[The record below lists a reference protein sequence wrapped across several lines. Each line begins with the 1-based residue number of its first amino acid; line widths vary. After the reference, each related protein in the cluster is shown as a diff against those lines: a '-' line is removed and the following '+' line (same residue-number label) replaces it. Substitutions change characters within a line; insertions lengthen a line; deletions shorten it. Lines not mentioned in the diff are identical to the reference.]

1 MVGKGSVNHNS
12 REFNAKNTDPQ
23 RTHLNTEYCNI
34 DIKEVYHYLFDD
46 ALETYNEKQKRADR
60 RIENY
65 YEKIRT
71 GRQEKLFHEVII
83 QIGNYDDTNAKTPE
97 GELAERI
104 LDEYY
109 REFQKRNPYLY
120 VFSAHLH
127 MDEATPHLH
136 IDFVPFTTE
145 SKRGLDTRVSL
156 KQALANQGFI
166 GKSRQETEW
175 SLWVESEKKAL
186 EEVMNRHSV
195 QWEQKGTHEK
205 HLSVYDY
212 EKKMRKQE
220 VEELTQQTENMEKQV
235 KSKERVADRGE
246 VFTAERE
253 VKAMCD
259 LVKDETERIDSRF
272 LEPACGD
279 GNFLAEIL
287 RRKLAVV
294 KNKYRKSTYDYE
306 MYSVL
311 AVTSIYGVD
320 IMLDNV
326 QDCRERL
333 FKIWDSS
340 VLLKMYKDV
349 YTCVF
354 GELFPDKMVYAK
366 KYESLTV
373 CKQFQPTLFYDNEM
387 LKLLPDCKEQ
397 NDKMLAARQR
407 NQEVLGIDTIVT
419 DDRIPKTGLYTIDK
433 QQMEKWGVEYT
444 AEGIIDELF
453 FSRFVGLGVKQI
465 IENGKDD
472 TEQ

>member
-12 REFNAKNTDPQ
+12 REFNAKNTDPE

-34 DIKEVYHYLFDD
+34 DIKEVYHYLFDY

-83 QIGNYDDTNAKTPE
+83 QIGNCDDTNAKTPE

-186 EEVMNRHSV
+186 EEVMNRYNV
-195 QWEQKGTHEK
+195 QWEKKGTHEK

-220 VEELTQQTENMEKQV
+220 VEELTQQTEELNV
-235 KSKERVADRGE
+235 KVEE
-246 VFTAERE
+246 LTA
-253 VKAMCD
+253 
-259 LVKDETERIDSRF
+259 
-272 LEPACGD
+272 
-279 GNFLAEIL
+279 
-287 RRKLAVV
+287 
-294 KNKYRKSTYDYE
+294 
-306 MYSVL
+306 
-311 AVTSIYGVD
+311 
-320 IMLDNV
+320 
-326 QDCRERL
+326 
-333 FKIWDSS
+333 
-340 VLLKMYKDV
+340 
-349 YTCVF
+349 
-354 GELFPDKMVYAK
+354 
-366 KYESLTV
+366 KYE
-373 CKQFQPTLFYDNEM
+373 TLAKY
-387 LKLLPDCKEQ
+387 
-397 NDKMLAARQR
+397 
-407 NQEVLGIDTIVT
+407 EVN
-419 DDRIPKTGLYTIDK
+419 
-433 QQMEKWGVEYT
+433 
-444 AEGIIDELF
+444 IDELTEDF
-453 FSRFVGLGVKQI
+453 YEQDEFKLPDPPPLMTARTYKTKFIEPLFNKLIGLVKGLAKQCMELQSRVFGMKIGAGLDKRKVNELYEDNSYLREENQELVGDVLKFRLLRKVFGDEEVDKLVD
-465 IENGKDD
+465 KA
-472 TEQ
+472 TELERESRRARNRNRSGWER

>member
-12 REFNAKNTDPQ
+12 REFNAKNTDPE

-71 GRQEKLFHEVII
+71 GRQEKLFHEIII
-83 QIGNYDDTNAKTPE
+83 QIGNHEDTNAKTPE

-175 SLWVESEKKAL
+175 SLWVESEKKVL
-186 EEVMNRHSV
+186 EEVMKRHSV
-195 QWEQKGTHEK
+195 QWDKKGTHEK

-220 VEELTQQTENMEKQV
+220 VEQLTQQTEELNIKVEELTAKYETLANYETDIDGLTEEFYEQDEFKLLDPPPLMTAKTYKTKFIEPLFNKLIGLVKELAKQCMELQSRVFGLKIV
-235 KSKERVADRGE
+235 AGLDKRKVNDLDKENDYLREENQEFVGDVLKFRLLRKVFGDEE
-246 VFTAERE
+246 VDKLIDKATELERE
-253 VKAMCD
+253 SRRARNRSGW
-259 LVKDETERIDSRF
+259 ER
-272 LEPACGD
+272 
-279 GNFLAEIL
+279 
-287 RRKLAVV
+287 
-294 KNKYRKSTYDYE
+294 
-306 MYSVL
+306 
-311 AVTSIYGVD
+311 
-320 IMLDNV
+320 
-326 QDCRERL
+326 
-333 FKIWDSS
+333 
-340 VLLKMYKDV
+340 
-349 YTCVF
+349 
-354 GELFPDKMVYAK
+354 
-366 KYESLTV
+366 
-373 CKQFQPTLFYDNEM
+373 
-387 LKLLPDCKEQ
+387 
-397 NDKMLAARQR
+397 
-407 NQEVLGIDTIVT
+407 
-419 DDRIPKTGLYTIDK
+419 
-433 QQMEKWGVEYT
+433 
-444 AEGIIDELF
+444 
-453 FSRFVGLGVKQI
+453 
-465 IENGKDD
+465 
-472 TEQ
+472 

>member
-71 GRQEKLFHEVII
+71 GRQEKLFHEIII
-83 QIGNYDDTNAKTPE
+83 QIGNCDDTNAKTPE

-212 EKKMRKQE
+212 EKKMRKQIGRA
-220 VEELTQQTENMEKQV
+220 
-235 KSKERVADRGE
+235 S
-246 VFTAERE
+246 
-253 VKAMCD
+253 
-259 LVKDETERIDSRF
+259 
-272 LEPACGD
+272 
-279 GNFLAEIL
+279 
-287 RRKLAVV
+287 
-294 KNKYRKSTYDYE
+294 
-306 MYSVL
+306 
-311 AVTSIYGVD
+311 
-320 IMLDNV
+320 
-326 QDCRERL
+326 CRER
-333 FKIWDSS
+333 
-340 VLLKMYKDV
+340 V
-349 YTCVF
+349 
-354 GELFPDKMVYAK
+354 
-366 KYESLTV
+366 
-373 CKQFQPTLFYDNEM
+373 
-387 LKLLPDCKEQ
+387 
-397 NDKMLAARQR
+397 
-407 NQEVLGIDTIVT
+407 
-419 DDRIPKTGLYTIDK
+419 
-433 QQMEKWGVEYT
+433 
-444 AEGIIDELF
+444 
-453 FSRFVGLGVKQI
+453 
-465 IENGKDD
+465 
-472 TEQ
+472 

>member
-12 REFNAKNTDPQ
+12 REFNAKNTDPE

-71 GRQEKLFHEVII
+71 GRQEKLFHEIII
-83 QIGNYDDTNAKTPE
+83 QIGNCDDTNAKTPE

-109 REFQKRNPYLY
+109 REFRKRNPYLY

-175 SLWVESEKKAL
+175 SLWVESEKEAL

-195 QWEQKGTHEK
+195 QWERKGTHEK

-220 VEELTQQTENMEKQV
+220 VEELTQQTEELNV
-235 KSKERVADRGE
+235 KVEE
-246 VFTAERE
+246 LTA
-253 VKAMCD
+253 
-259 LVKDETERIDSRF
+259 
-272 LEPACGD
+272 
-279 GNFLAEIL
+279 
-287 RRKLAVV
+287 
-294 KNKYRKSTYDYE
+294 
-306 MYSVL
+306 
-311 AVTSIYGVD
+311 
-320 IMLDNV
+320 
-326 QDCRERL
+326 
-333 FKIWDSS
+333 
-340 VLLKMYKDV
+340 
-349 YTCVF
+349 
-354 GELFPDKMVYAK
+354 
-366 KYESLTV
+366 KYESLA
-373 CKQFQPTLFYDNEM
+373 KY
-387 LKLLPDCKEQ
+387 
-397 NDKMLAARQR
+397 
-407 NQEVLGIDTIVT
+407 EVN
-419 DDRIPKTGLYTIDK
+419 
-433 QQMEKWGVEYT
+433 
-444 AEGIIDELF
+444 IDELTEDF
-453 FSRFVGLGVKQI
+453 YEQDEFKLPEPPPLMTARTYKTKFIEPLFNKLIGLVKGLAKQCMELQSRVFGMKVGAGLDKRKVNELYKDNDYLRE
-465 IENGKDD
+465 ENQELVGDVLKFRLLRKVFGDEEVD
-472 TEQ
+472 KLVDKATELERESRRARNRNRSGWER

>member
-12 REFNAKNTDPQ
+12 REFNAKNTDPE

-34 DIKEVYHYLFDD
+34 DIKEVYHYLFDY
-46 ALETYNEKQKRADR
+46 ALETYNQKQKRADR

-71 GRQEKLFHEVII
+71 GRQEKLFHEIII
-83 QIGNYDDTNAKTPE
+83 QIGNHEDTNSKTPE

-186 EEVMNRHSV
+186 EEVMNRHSI
-195 QWEQKGTHEK
+195 QWEKKGTHEK

-220 VEELTQQTENMEKQV
+220 VEELTQQTEELNV
-235 KSKERVADRGE
+235 KVEE
-246 VFTAERE
+246 LTA
-253 VKAMCD
+253 
-259 LVKDETERIDSRF
+259 
-272 LEPACGD
+272 
-279 GNFLAEIL
+279 
-287 RRKLAVV
+287 
-294 KNKYRKSTYDYE
+294 
-306 MYSVL
+306 
-311 AVTSIYGVD
+311 
-320 IMLDNV
+320 
-326 QDCRERL
+326 
-333 FKIWDSS
+333 
-340 VLLKMYKDV
+340 
-349 YTCVF
+349 
-354 GELFPDKMVYAK
+354 
-366 KYESLTV
+366 KYESLA
-373 CKQFQPTLFYDNEM
+373 KY
-387 LKLLPDCKEQ
+387 
-397 NDKMLAARQR
+397 
-407 NQEVLGIDTIVT
+407 EVN
-419 DDRIPKTGLYTIDK
+419 
-433 QQMEKWGVEYT
+433 
-444 AEGIIDELF
+444 IDELTDDF
-453 FSRFVGLGVKQI
+453 YEQDEFKLPEPPPLMTARTYKTKFIEPLFNKLIGLVKGLAKQCMELQSRVFGMKVGAGLDKRKVNELYEDNSYLRE
-465 IENGKDD
+465 ENQELVGDVLKFRLLRKVFGDEEVD
-472 TEQ
+472 KLVDKATELERESRRARNRGGWER

>member
-12 REFNAKNTDPQ
+12 REFNAKNTDPE

-71 GRQEKLFHEVII
+71 GRQEKLFHEIII
-83 QIGNYDDTNAKTPE
+83 QIGNCEDTNAKTPE

-145 SKRGLDTRVSL
+145 SKRGLGTRVSL

-195 QWEQKGTHEK
+195 QWEKKGTHEK

-220 VEELTQQTENMEKQV
+220 VEELTQQTEKLNV
-235 KSKERVADRGE
+235 KVEE
-246 VFTAERE
+246 LTA
-253 VKAMCD
+253 
-259 LVKDETERIDSRF
+259 
-272 LEPACGD
+272 
-279 GNFLAEIL
+279 
-287 RRKLAVV
+287 
-294 KNKYRKSTYDYE
+294 
-306 MYSVL
+306 
-311 AVTSIYGVD
+311 
-320 IMLDNV
+320 
-326 QDCRERL
+326 
-333 FKIWDSS
+333 
-340 VLLKMYKDV
+340 
-349 YTCVF
+349 
-354 GELFPDKMVYAK
+354 
-366 KYESLTV
+366 KYESLA
-373 CKQFQPTLFYDNEM
+373 KY
-387 LKLLPDCKEQ
+387 
-397 NDKMLAARQR
+397 
-407 NQEVLGIDTIVT
+407 EVN
-419 DDRIPKTGLYTIDK
+419 
-433 QQMEKWGVEYT
+433 
-444 AEGIIDELF
+444 IDELTEDF
-453 FSRFVGLGVKQI
+453 YEQDEFKLPEPPPLMTARTYKTKFIEPLFNKLIGLVKGLAKQCMELHSRVFGMKIGAGLDKRKVNELYKDNDYLREENQELVGDVLKFRLLRKVFGDEEVDKLVD
-465 IENGKDD
+465 KA
-472 TEQ
+472 TELERESRRARNRNRSGWER

>member
-12 REFNAKNTDPQ
+12 REFNAKNTDPE

-34 DIKEVYHYLFDD
+34 DIKEVYHYLFDY

-71 GRQEKLFHEVII
+71 GRQEKLFHEIII
-83 QIGNYDDTNAKTPE
+83 QIGNCEDTNAKTPE

-175 SLWVESEKKAL
+175 NLWVQSEKEAL
-186 EEVMNRHSV
+186 EKVMERYGVH
-195 QWEQKGTHEK
+195 WEQKGTHEK

-220 VEELTQQTENMEKQV
+220 VDELTQQTEKLNV
-235 KSKERVADRGE
+235 KVEE
-246 VFTAERE
+246 LTAKYETLTKYE
-253 VKAMCD
+253 VK
-259 LVKDETERIDSRF
+259 
-272 LEPACGD
+272 
-279 GNFLAEIL
+279 
-287 RRKLAVV
+287 
-294 KNKYRKSTYDYE
+294 
-306 MYSVL
+306 
-311 AVTSIYGVD
+311 
-320 IMLDNV
+320 
-326 QDCRERL
+326 
-333 FKIWDSS
+333 
-340 VLLKMYKDV
+340 
-349 YTCVF
+349 
-354 GELFPDKMVYAK
+354 
-366 KYESLTV
+366 
-373 CKQFQPTLFYDNEM
+373 
-387 LKLLPDCKEQ
+387 
-397 NDKMLAARQR
+397 
-407 NQEVLGIDTIVT
+407 
-419 DDRIPKTGLYTIDK
+419 
-433 QQMEKWGVEYT
+433 
-444 AEGIIDELF
+444 IDELTEDF
-453 FSRFVGLGVKQI
+453 YEQDEFKLPDPPPLMTARTYKTKFIEPLFNKLIGLVKGLAKQCMELQSRVFGMKIGAGLDKRKVNELYEDNSYLREENQELVGDVLKFRLLRKVFGDEEVDKLVD
-465 IENGKDD
+465 KA
-472 TEQ
+472 TELERESRRARNRNRSGWER

>member
-71 GRQEKLFHEVII
+71 GRQEKLFHEIII
-83 QIGNYDDTNAKTPE
+83 QIGNHEDTNSKTPE

-175 SLWVESEKKAL
+175 SLWVESEKEAL
-186 EEVMNRHSV
+186 EEVMKRHSV
-195 QWEQKGTHEK
+195 QWEKKGTHEK

-220 VEELTQQTENMEKQV
+220 VEELTQQTEELNV
-235 KSKERVADRGE
+235 KVEE
-246 VFTAERE
+246 LTA
-253 VKAMCD
+253 
-259 LVKDETERIDSRF
+259 
-272 LEPACGD
+272 
-279 GNFLAEIL
+279 
-287 RRKLAVV
+287 
-294 KNKYRKSTYDYE
+294 
-306 MYSVL
+306 
-311 AVTSIYGVD
+311 
-320 IMLDNV
+320 
-326 QDCRERL
+326 
-333 FKIWDSS
+333 
-340 VLLKMYKDV
+340 
-349 YTCVF
+349 
-354 GELFPDKMVYAK
+354 
-366 KYESLTV
+366 KYESLA
-373 CKQFQPTLFYDNEM
+373 KY
-387 LKLLPDCKEQ
+387 
-397 NDKMLAARQR
+397 
-407 NQEVLGIDTIVT
+407 EVN
-419 DDRIPKTGLYTIDK
+419 
-433 QQMEKWGVEYT
+433 
-444 AEGIIDELF
+444 IDELTEDF
-453 FSRFVGLGVKQI
+453 YEQDEFKLPDPPPLMTAKTYKTKFIEPLFNKLIGLVKELAKQCMELQSRVFGMKIVAGLDKRKVNELYKDNDYLREENQELVGDVLKFRLLRKVFGDEEVDKFVDKA
-465 IENGKDD
+465 
-472 TEQ
+472 TELERESRRARNRGGWER

>member
-71 GRQEKLFHEVII
+71 GRQEKLFHEIII
-83 QIGNYDDTNAKTPE
+83 QIGNCDDTNAKTPE

-186 EEVMNRHSV
+186 EEVMKRHSV
-195 QWEQKGTHEK
+195 QWEKKGIHEK

-220 VEELTQQTENMEKQV
+220 VEELTQQTEELNV
-235 KSKERVADRGE
+235 KVEE
-246 VFTAERE
+246 LTAKYETLTKYE
-253 VKAMCD
+253 VK
-259 LVKDETERIDSRF
+259 
-272 LEPACGD
+272 
-279 GNFLAEIL
+279 
-287 RRKLAVV
+287 
-294 KNKYRKSTYDYE
+294 
-306 MYSVL
+306 
-311 AVTSIYGVD
+311 
-320 IMLDNV
+320 
-326 QDCRERL
+326 
-333 FKIWDSS
+333 
-340 VLLKMYKDV
+340 
-349 YTCVF
+349 
-354 GELFPDKMVYAK
+354 
-366 KYESLTV
+366 
-373 CKQFQPTLFYDNEM
+373 
-387 LKLLPDCKEQ
+387 
-397 NDKMLAARQR
+397 
-407 NQEVLGIDTIVT
+407 
-419 DDRIPKTGLYTIDK
+419 
-433 QQMEKWGVEYT
+433 
-444 AEGIIDELF
+444 IDELTEDF
-453 FSRFVGLGVKQI
+453 YEQDEFKLPDPLPLMTARTYKTKFIEPLFNKMIGLVKGLAKQCMELQSRVFGMKAGAGLDKRKVNELYEDNSYLREENQELVGDVLKFRLLRKVFGDEEVDKLVDKATE
-465 IENGKDD
+465 IERESRRARNHSRSGW
-472 TEQ
+472 ER

>member
-12 REFNAKNTDPQ
+12 REFNAKNTDPE

-71 GRQEKLFHEVII
+71 GRQEKLFHEIII
-83 QIGNYDDTNAKTPE
+83 QIGNHEDTNSKTPE

-175 SLWVESEKKAL
+175 NLWVQSEKEAL
-186 EEVMNRHSV
+186 EKVMEHHGV
-195 QWEQKGTHEK
+195 HWEQKGTHEK

-220 VEELTQQTENMEKQV
+220 VEELTQQTEKLNV
-235 KSKERVADRGE
+235 KVEE
-246 VFTAERE
+246 LTA
-253 VKAMCD
+253 
-259 LVKDETERIDSRF
+259 
-272 LEPACGD
+272 
-279 GNFLAEIL
+279 
-287 RRKLAVV
+287 
-294 KNKYRKSTYDYE
+294 
-306 MYSVL
+306 
-311 AVTSIYGVD
+311 
-320 IMLDNV
+320 
-326 QDCRERL
+326 
-333 FKIWDSS
+333 
-340 VLLKMYKDV
+340 
-349 YTCVF
+349 
-354 GELFPDKMVYAK
+354 
-366 KYESLTV
+366 KYESLA
-373 CKQFQPTLFYDNEM
+373 KY
-387 LKLLPDCKEQ
+387 
-397 NDKMLAARQR
+397 
-407 NQEVLGIDTIVT
+407 EVN
-419 DDRIPKTGLYTIDK
+419 
-433 QQMEKWGVEYT
+433 
-444 AEGIIDELF
+444 IDELTEDF
-453 FSRFVGLGVKQI
+453 YEQDEFKLPEPPPLMTARTYKTKFIEPLFNKLIGLVKGLAKQCMELQSRVFGMKIGAGLDKRKVNELYKDNDYLREENQELVGDVLKFRLLRKVFGDEEVDKLVD
-465 IENGKDD
+465 KA
-472 TEQ
+472 TELERESRRARNRNRSGWER

>member
-34 DIKEVYHYLFDD
+34 DIKEVYHYLFDY

-71 GRQEKLFHEVII
+71 GRQEKLFHEIII
-83 QIGNYDDTNAKTPE
+83 QIGNCEDTNAKTPE

-175 SLWVESEKKAL
+175 SLWVESEKKVL
-186 EEVMNRHSV
+186 EEVMKRHSV
-195 QWEQKGTHEK
+195 QWDKKGTHEK

-220 VEELTQQTENMEKQV
+220 VEQLTQQTEELNIKVEELTAKYETLANYETDIDGLTEEFYEQDEFKLLDPPPLMTAKTYKTKFIEPLFNKLIGLVKELAKQCMELQSRVFGMKIGAGLDKRKV
-235 KSKERVADRGE
+235 NDLDKENDYLREENQEFVGDVLKFRLLRKVFGDEE
-246 VFTAERE
+246 VDKLIDKATELERE
-253 VKAMCD
+253 SRRARNRSGW
-259 LVKDETERIDSRF
+259 ER
-272 LEPACGD
+272 
-279 GNFLAEIL
+279 
-287 RRKLAVV
+287 
-294 KNKYRKSTYDYE
+294 
-306 MYSVL
+306 
-311 AVTSIYGVD
+311 
-320 IMLDNV
+320 
-326 QDCRERL
+326 
-333 FKIWDSS
+333 
-340 VLLKMYKDV
+340 
-349 YTCVF
+349 
-354 GELFPDKMVYAK
+354 
-366 KYESLTV
+366 
-373 CKQFQPTLFYDNEM
+373 
-387 LKLLPDCKEQ
+387 
-397 NDKMLAARQR
+397 
-407 NQEVLGIDTIVT
+407 
-419 DDRIPKTGLYTIDK
+419 
-433 QQMEKWGVEYT
+433 
-444 AEGIIDELF
+444 
-453 FSRFVGLGVKQI
+453 
-465 IENGKDD
+465 
-472 TEQ
+472 

>member
-1 MVGKGSVNHNS
+1 MVGKGSVNHNG

-71 GRQEKLFHEVII
+71 GRQEKLFHEIII
-83 QIGNYDDTNAKTPE
+83 QIGNCEDTNAKTPE

-175 SLWVESEKKAL
+175 GLWVESEKKAL
-186 EEVMNRHSV
+186 EEVMKRYSV
-195 QWEQKGTHEK
+195 QWDKKGTHEK

-220 VEELTQQTENMEKQV
+220 VEELTQQTEELNV
-235 KSKERVADRGE
+235 KVEE
-246 VFTAERE
+246 LTA
-253 VKAMCD
+253 
-259 LVKDETERIDSRF
+259 
-272 LEPACGD
+272 
-279 GNFLAEIL
+279 
-287 RRKLAVV
+287 
-294 KNKYRKSTYDYE
+294 
-306 MYSVL
+306 
-311 AVTSIYGVD
+311 
-320 IMLDNV
+320 
-326 QDCRERL
+326 
-333 FKIWDSS
+333 
-340 VLLKMYKDV
+340 
-349 YTCVF
+349 
-354 GELFPDKMVYAK
+354 
-366 KYESLTV
+366 KYETLT
-373 CKQFQPTLFYDNEM
+373 KY
-387 LKLLPDCKEQ
+387 
-397 NDKMLAARQR
+397 
-407 NQEVLGIDTIVT
+407 EVN
-419 DDRIPKTGLYTIDK
+419 
-433 QQMEKWGVEYT
+433 
-444 AEGIIDELF
+444 IDELTEYF
-453 FSRFVGLGVKQI
+453 YEQDEFKLPEPPPLMTARTYKTKFIEPLFNKLIGLVKELAKQCMELQSRVYGLKICARLDKRKANDLDKENDYLREENQEFVGDVLKFRLLRKVFGDEEVDKLVD
-465 IENGKDD
+465 KA
-472 TEQ
+472 TELERESRRARNRSGWER

>member
-12 REFNAKNTDPQ
+12 REFNAKNTDPE

-34 DIKEVYHYLFDD
+34 DIKEVYHYLFDY

-71 GRQEKLFHEVII
+71 GRQEKLFHEIII
-83 QIGNYDDTNAKTPE
+83 QIGNCEDTNAKTPE

-175 SLWVESEKKAL
+175 NLWVQSEKEAL
-186 EEVMNRHSV
+186 EKVMERYGVH
-195 QWEQKGTHEK
+195 WEQKGTHEK

-220 VEELTQQTENMEKQV
+220 VDELTQQTEKLNV
-235 KSKERVADRGE
+235 KVEE
-246 VFTAERE
+246 LTAKYETLTKYE
-253 VKAMCD
+253 VK
-259 LVKDETERIDSRF
+259 
-272 LEPACGD
+272 
-279 GNFLAEIL
+279 
-287 RRKLAVV
+287 
-294 KNKYRKSTYDYE
+294 
-306 MYSVL
+306 
-311 AVTSIYGVD
+311 
-320 IMLDNV
+320 
-326 QDCRERL
+326 
-333 FKIWDSS
+333 
-340 VLLKMYKDV
+340 
-349 YTCVF
+349 
-354 GELFPDKMVYAK
+354 
-366 KYESLTV
+366 
-373 CKQFQPTLFYDNEM
+373 
-387 LKLLPDCKEQ
+387 
-397 NDKMLAARQR
+397 
-407 NQEVLGIDTIVT
+407 
-419 DDRIPKTGLYTIDK
+419 
-433 QQMEKWGVEYT
+433 
-444 AEGIIDELF
+444 IDELTEDF
-453 FSRFVGLGVKQI
+453 YEQDEFKLPDPPPLMTAKTYKTKFIEPLFNKLIGLVKGLAKQCMELQSRVFGMKIGAGLDKRKVNELYEDNSYLREENQELVGDVLKFRLLRKVFGDEEVDKLVD
-465 IENGKDD
+465 KA
-472 TEQ
+472 TELERESRRARNRNRSGWER

>member
-12 REFNAKNTDPQ
+12 REFNAKNTDPE

-71 GRQEKLFHEVII
+71 GRQEKLFHEIII
-83 QIGNYDDTNAKTPE
+83 QIGNCDDTNAKTPE

-109 REFQKRNPYLY
+109 REFQRRNPYLY

-175 SLWVESEKKAL
+175 SLWVESEKEAL
-186 EEVMNRHSV
+186 EEVMKRHSV
-195 QWEQKGTHEK
+195 QWEKKGTHEK

-220 VEELTQQTENMEKQV
+220 VEELTKQTEELNV
-235 KSKERVADRGE
+235 KVEE
-246 VFTAERE
+246 LTA
-253 VKAMCD
+253 
-259 LVKDETERIDSRF
+259 
-272 LEPACGD
+272 
-279 GNFLAEIL
+279 
-287 RRKLAVV
+287 
-294 KNKYRKSTYDYE
+294 
-306 MYSVL
+306 
-311 AVTSIYGVD
+311 
-320 IMLDNV
+320 
-326 QDCRERL
+326 
-333 FKIWDSS
+333 
-340 VLLKMYKDV
+340 
-349 YTCVF
+349 
-354 GELFPDKMVYAK
+354 
-366 KYESLTV
+366 KYETLT
-373 CKQFQPTLFYDNEM
+373 KY
-387 LKLLPDCKEQ
+387 
-397 NDKMLAARQR
+397 
-407 NQEVLGIDTIVT
+407 EVD
-419 DDRIPKTGLYTIDK
+419 
-433 QQMEKWGVEYT
+433 
-444 AEGIIDELF
+444 IDELTEDF
-453 FSRFVGLGVKQI
+453 YEKDEFKLPEPPPLMTARTYKTKFIEPLFNKLIGLVKGLAKQCMELQSRVFGMKIGEGLDKRKVNELYKDNDYLREENQELVGDVLKFRVLRKVFGDEEVDKLVD
-465 IENGKDD
+465 KA
-472 TEQ
+472 TELERESRRARNRGGWER

>member
-34 DIKEVYHYLFDD
+34 DIKEVYHYLFDY

-71 GRQEKLFHEVII
+71 GRQEKLFHEIII
-83 QIGNYDDTNAKTPE
+83 QIGNCDDTNAKTPE

-104 LDEYY
+104 LDKYY

-136 IDFVPFTTE
+136 IDFVPFTNE

-186 EEVMNRHSV
+186 EEVMNRYSV

-220 VEELTQQTENMEKQV
+220 VEELTKQTEKLNV
-235 KSKERVADRGE
+235 KVEE
-246 VFTAERE
+246 LTA
-253 VKAMCD
+253 
-259 LVKDETERIDSRF
+259 
-272 LEPACGD
+272 
-279 GNFLAEIL
+279 
-287 RRKLAVV
+287 
-294 KNKYRKSTYDYE
+294 
-306 MYSVL
+306 
-311 AVTSIYGVD
+311 
-320 IMLDNV
+320 
-326 QDCRERL
+326 
-333 FKIWDSS
+333 
-340 VLLKMYKDV
+340 
-349 YTCVF
+349 
-354 GELFPDKMVYAK
+354 
-366 KYESLTV
+366 KYESLA
-373 CKQFQPTLFYDNEM
+373 KY
-387 LKLLPDCKEQ
+387 
-397 NDKMLAARQR
+397 
-407 NQEVLGIDTIVT
+407 EVN
-419 DDRIPKTGLYTIDK
+419 
-433 QQMEKWGVEYT
+433 
-444 AEGIIDELF
+444 IDELTEDF
-453 FSRFVGLGVKQI
+453 YEQDEFKLPEPPPLMTARTYKTKFIEPLFNKLIGLVKGLAKQCLELQSRVLGMKVGAGLDKRKVNELYEDNSRLRE
-465 IENGKDD
+465 ENQELVGDVLKFRLLRKVYGDEEVD
-472 TEQ
+472 KLVDKATELERESRRARNRNRSGWER

>member
-12 REFNAKNTDPQ
+12 REFNAKNTDPE

-34 DIKEVYHYLFDD
+34 DIKEVYHYLFDY

-71 GRQEKLFHEVII
+71 GRQEKLFHEIII
-83 QIGNYDDTNAKTPE
+83 QIGNCEDTNAKTPE

-109 REFQKRNPYLY
+109 REFQKRNPYLC

-186 EEVMNRHSV
+186 EEVMKRHSV
-195 QWEQKGTHEK
+195 QWEKKGTHEK

-220 VEELTQQTENMEKQV
+220 VEELTQQTEELNV
-235 KSKERVADRGE
+235 KVEE
-246 VFTAERE
+246 LTA
-253 VKAMCD
+253 
-259 LVKDETERIDSRF
+259 
-272 LEPACGD
+272 
-279 GNFLAEIL
+279 
-287 RRKLAVV
+287 
-294 KNKYRKSTYDYE
+294 
-306 MYSVL
+306 
-311 AVTSIYGVD
+311 
-320 IMLDNV
+320 
-326 QDCRERL
+326 
-333 FKIWDSS
+333 
-340 VLLKMYKDV
+340 
-349 YTCVF
+349 
-354 GELFPDKMVYAK
+354 
-366 KYESLTV
+366 KYE
-373 CKQFQPTLFYDNEM
+373 TLAKYE
-387 LKLLPDCKEQ
+387 
-397 NDKMLAARQR
+397 
-407 NQEVLGIDTIVT
+407 T
-419 DDRIPKTGLYTIDK
+419 D
-433 QQMEKWGVEYT
+433 
-444 AEGIIDELF
+444 IDELTEDF
-453 FSRFVGLGVKQI
+453 YEQDEFKLPDPPPLMTAKTYKTKFIEPLFNKLIGLVKGLTKQCMELQSRVFGMKIGAGLDKRKVNELYEDNSYLREENQELVGDVLKFRLLRKVFGDEEVDKLVD
-465 IENGKDD
+465 KA
-472 TEQ
+472 TELERESRRARNRNRSGWER